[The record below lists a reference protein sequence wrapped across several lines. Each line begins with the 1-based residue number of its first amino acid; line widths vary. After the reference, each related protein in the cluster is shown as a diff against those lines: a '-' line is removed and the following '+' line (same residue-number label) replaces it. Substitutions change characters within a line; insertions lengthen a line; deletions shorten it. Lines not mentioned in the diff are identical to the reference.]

1 MRRSMDKKHI
11 LCVCGA
17 SCASG
22 VAIGESV
29 KELCKDVGIPIEVTI
44 ARASEVRGRVESL
57 KPDLIVHT
65 ASVPNDLGVPTLRG
79 IPFLTGIGVDELK
92 EEILKILSK

>member
-1 MRRSMDKKHI
+1 MSKKKV

-17 SCASG
+17 SCAFG

-29 KELCKDVGIPIEVTI
+29 KEICAKEGIDVEVTI

-65 ASVPNDLGVPTLRG
+65 ANVPKDLGVPTIRG
-79 IPFLTGIGVDELK
+79 IPFLTGIGI
-92 EEILKILSK
+92 EEIEKEIIKVLK